1 MTKIILT
8 LVLLIISNTF
18 MTLAWYGNLKLQD
31 MKIISQNT
39 SIVLIVLISWCVALL
54 EYSFLIPANRI
65 GSEINGGP
73 FSLVQLKVIQEVI
86 SCLVFGIIVSVLFKG
101 ETLQWNHLV
110 AVVFLVL
117 AVYFVFRHTPDA
129 VYENN
134 FQVRL
139 AFALLST
146 EFVIHL
152 CSCRDEV
159 SIASFAD
166 TARMYSSEIE
176 YSEENIDELLFE
188 LENELI

>member
-39 SIVLIVLISWCVALL
+39 SIVLIVLVSWCVALL

-117 AVYFVFRHTPDA
+117 AVYFVF
-129 VYENN
+129 
-134 FQVRL
+134 L
-139 AFALLST
+139 K
-146 EFVIHL
+146 
-152 CSCRDEV
+152 
-159 SIASFAD
+159 
-166 TARMYSSEIE
+166 
-176 YSEENIDELLFE
+176 
-188 LENELI
+188 

>member
-8 LVLLIISNTF
+8 LVLLIISNSF
-18 MTLAWYGNLKLQD
+18 MTLAWYGNLKLQE
-31 MKIISQNT
+31 MKIISPNT

-86 SCLVFGIIVSVLFKG
+86 SCLVFGVIVSVLFKG

-117 AVYFVFRHTPDA
+117 AVYFVF
-129 VYENN
+129 
-134 FQVRL
+134 L
-139 AFALLST
+139 K
-146 EFVIHL
+146 
-152 CSCRDEV
+152 
-159 SIASFAD
+159 
-166 TARMYSSEIE
+166 
-176 YSEENIDELLFE
+176 
-188 LENELI
+188 